1 MNIFAGQEQR
11 RRCVEQ
17 TCGHSRGTEL
27 LFVSSLLVGLHFI
40 VIPDS
45 LAFKL
50 SAFQALHCILFFFLK
65 VLKSSMVL
73 GEQEKFIYSIST

>member
-1 MNIFAGQEQR
+1 MLHLVVYFLSARQPFPLKAML
-11 RRCVEQ
+11 
-17 TCGHSRGTEL
+17 SEL
-27 LFVSSLLVGLHFI
+27 LFVSSLLIDLHFI

-50 SAFQALHCILFFFLK
+50 SAFQTLHCILFFFN

-73 GEQEKFIYSIST
+73 GEQEKFFYSIST

>member
-1 MNIFAGQEQR
+1 MLHLVVYFLSAHQPFPLKAML
-11 RRCVEQ
+11 
-17 TCGHSRGTEL
+17 SEL
-27 LFVSSLLVGLHFI
+27 LFVSSLLIDLHFI

-50 SAFQALHCILFFFLK
+50 SAFQALHCILFFFLN